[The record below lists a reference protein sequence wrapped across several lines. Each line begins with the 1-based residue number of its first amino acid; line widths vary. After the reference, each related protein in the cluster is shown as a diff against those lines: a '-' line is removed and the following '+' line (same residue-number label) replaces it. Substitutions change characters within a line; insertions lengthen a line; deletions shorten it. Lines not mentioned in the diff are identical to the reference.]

1 MSKIKIMQ
9 EPDEN
14 KIPFLVYL
22 SLVLHFKKC
31 SLFLPVWSSTLISKN
46 NDFFFFNT
54 LINIPSLQ
62 IKSFKAFY
70 TIKIDGGKK
79 VTSGHFKEVL
89 HEIFFSCV

>member
-1 MSKIKIMQ
+1 MSKIQIMQ

-46 NDFFFFNT
+46 NDFFFQHVDKYSILTNK
-54 LINIPSLQ
+54 IIQ
-62 IKSFKAFY
+62 SFLY
-70 TIKIDGGKK
+70 YQN
-79 VTSGHFKEVL
+79 
-89 HEIFFSCV
+89 